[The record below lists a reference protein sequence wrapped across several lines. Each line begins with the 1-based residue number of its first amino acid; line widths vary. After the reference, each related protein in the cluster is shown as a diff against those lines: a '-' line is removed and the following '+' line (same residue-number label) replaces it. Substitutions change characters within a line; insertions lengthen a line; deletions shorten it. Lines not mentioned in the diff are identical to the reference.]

1 MIRCA
6 LAIACGTL
14 ALFSIACVGG
24 RPIHYYA
31 IDHPEMTEAAA
42 KPGGLALL
50 VGRISTPEAL
60 QDSRIRYRAAGNEV
74 GAYEYHRWKD
84 RPGLIVQEFL
94 LETLR
99 ASGKYRQ
106 VQEASSAAAGDY
118 LIRGKLYEFSEIDDP
133 RIQTRISL
141 HLELLERK
149 SGRLVWD
156 RQYNHDEPVN
166 GKNMKEVVL
175 SMEHNLQRVI
185 ADAASGID
193 QVLSNRGEGAT
204 R

>member
-1 MIRCA
+1 MIRSVS
-6 LAIACGTL
+6 AIACGIL
-14 ALFSIACVGG
+14 SLVSIACVGG

-31 IDHPEMTEAAA
+31 IDRPAITEAAA
-42 KPGGLALL
+42 KPGGIALL

-60 QDSRIRYRAAGNEV
+60 QDNRILYRAVGNEV
-74 GAYEYHRWKD
+74 GAYEYHRWRE
-84 RPGLIVQEFL
+84 RPALIVQDFL

-106 VQEASSAAAGDY
+106 VQEASSAATGDY
-118 LIRGKLYEFSEIDDP
+118 LIRGKLSEFSEIDGEG
-133 RIQTRISL
+133 IQTRVSL
-141 HLELLERK
+141 HLELLDRK
-149 SGRLVWD
+149 SGLLVWN
-156 RQYNHDEPVN
+156 RQYSHDEPVN
-166 GKNMKEVVL
+166 GKKMEEVIL
-175 SMEHNLQRVI
+175 SMQHNLQRVI